1 MKIKKDMEIVF
12 KFAEEDKEYALHF
25 RNNLHKQFVGN
36 QDYIDSKI
44 VISDSDTT
52 PSLKDGNN
60 FCVCLVVG
68 NDVNTDTLPDHID
81 IDMTIIKDKY
91 SDDGD
96 AIIVDTSDATS
107 ISEEIHTEVSENG

>member
-25 RNNLHKQFVGN
+25 RDNLHRQFVGN

-44 VISDSDTT
+44 VISESDETT
-52 PSLKDGNN
+52 RKDGDD
-60 FCVCLVVG
+60 FCVVLIIGHDANV
-68 NDVNTDTLPDHID
+68 DTLPDHID